1 MSLIPIHHR
10 ECELSSGFSL
20 GEKIYAQLT
29 FGTML
34 VAGGVGLALADWR
47 WLLPYLVLTGYGILG
62 IVMRHQTCPRCPHLH
77 VYGDCL
83 QFPPTWAKRLVKARK
98 TTPFSATERWTFYAI
113 FLLIPAYPLYW
124 LRSEPGLLA
133 VFAVSASMWYL
144 GQWLYLCKRCRVS
157 TCPFN
162 RVREAAPGKS
172 G

>member
-1 MSLIPIHHR
+1 MSLIPIR
-10 ECELSSGFSL
+10 RRGCELSRGFSV
-20 GEKIYAQLT
+20 GERIYAQLT

-34 VAGGVGLALADWR
+34 AAGTVGLALADWR
-47 WLLPYLVLTGYGILG
+47 WLLPYLVLTTYGILG
-62 IVMRHQTCPRCPHLH
+62 VVMRHQTCPRCPHLH

-83 QFPPTWAKRLVKARK
+83 QFPPTWAKQLVKARK
-98 TTPFSATERWTFYAI
+98 TTPFSAAERWTFYAI

-144 GQWLYLCKRCRVS
+144 GQWLCLCKRCRVS
-157 TCPFN
+157 ACPFN
-162 RVREAAPGKS
+162 RIRENVPGEP